1 MCKKKC
7 NFAQNFRLMILIAD
21 SGSTKVHWCMMT
33 ASGQSSDVRTD
44 GINPVFQT
52 VEQIQTC
59 LTDQLLPQLAKWLWA
74 GTITH
79 VFFYGAGCTPE
90 KKVLVEQALSA
101 VFKKAEVFVASD
113 MLGAARGLLG
123 HKAGVACI
131 LGTGSGS
138 CFYNGE
144 TIDDKLDDLG
154 DQFTDFVHLKD
165 EGDQGS
171 RTTGIGATVN
181 LGAEYTLPSYK
192 KLKFGFLSSTRLQG
206 DFSWTE
212 GRLSANYSPL
222 KWLNGGVS
230 AAVSSFGASMGW
242 VVNIHPKG
250 LNLFVGMDRLLGKV
264 SKQGIPLNSN
274 TSVSMGMNI
283 TW

>member
-1 MCKKKC
+1 MAVDLGGVYKL
-7 NFAQNFRLMILIAD
+7 ND
-21 SGSTKVHWCMMT
+21 SWTFSAAVVDLGF
-33 ASGQSSDVRTD
+33 
-44 GINPVFQT
+44 I
-52 VEQIQTC
+52 
-59 LTDQLLPQLAKWLWA
+59 KWSNN
-74 GTITH
+74 
-79 VFFYGAGCTPE
+79 V
-90 KKVLVEQALSA
+90 QAVNNGEPFEFTGFNDLS
-101 VFKKAEVFVASD
+101 VSHD
-113 MLGAARGLLG
+113 
-123 HKAGVACI
+123 
-131 LGTGSGS
+131 
-138 CFYNGE
+138 YNGE
-144 TIDDKLDDLG
+144 TIDDKMDDLG

-230 AAVSSFGASMGW
+230 AAVSSIGASMGW
-242 VVNIHPKG
+242 VVNIPPKG